1 MEGSKLSSRELI
13 ALLAMMVGTVAFSVD
28 GMLPALPQI
37 ADDLSPDA
45 PKRAQEI
52 LVWFMVGM
60 GVGTFFVGPLSDAF
74 GRRKVI
80 IVGLLFYIAMGFVAF
95 ISSSLEIALIAR
107 FFQGLGAAAPRIVS
121 QAIIRDL
128 FSGRKMA
135 QLISLVMVIFSLTPA
150 FAPLVGEQIMAVS
163 GWRGIFLAFVLF
175 GIVLLTWFS
184 ARLGE
189 TLPPEKR
196 RVFQRSQILPS
207 LREMYANRQV
217 RLAIFTQSLSYV
229 TLFSSVIL
237 IQPIFDQSFGQAN
250 SFAKWFALIAAVS
263 AVSSLLNARLVI
275 RFGMKKMVL
284 ASLIGQILATLFALA
299 YFSQASL
306 GNSLSFFV
314 YLIWQTGVFFQVGFT
329 LGNLNALAL
338 QPMGHIAGFASSVTG
353 GVSTVFAAFVASF
366 VNQLFDG
373 TPLPLVISS
382 LVMVCI
388 AGVVASRLP
397 ADAPDPSF

>member
-128 FSGRKMA
+128 F
-135 QLISLVMVIFSLTPA
+135 
-150 FAPLVGEQIMAVS
+150 
-163 GWRGIFLAFVLF
+163 
-175 GIVLLTWFS
+175 
-184 ARLGE
+184 
-189 TLPPEKR
+189 
-196 RVFQRSQILPS
+196 
-207 LREMYANRQV
+207 
-217 RLAIFTQSLSYV
+217 
-229 TLFSSVIL
+229 
-237 IQPIFDQSFGQAN
+237 
-250 SFAKWFALIAAVS
+250 
-263 AVSSLLNARLVI
+263 
-275 RFGMKKMVL
+275 
-284 ASLIGQILATLFALA
+284 
-299 YFSQASL
+299 
-306 GNSLSFFV
+306 
-314 YLIWQTGVFFQVGFT
+314 
-329 LGNLNALAL
+329 
-338 QPMGHIAGFASSVTG
+338 
-353 GVSTVFAAFVASF
+353 
-366 VNQLFDG
+366 
-373 TPLPLVISS
+373 
-382 LVMVCI
+382 
-388 AGVVASRLP
+388 
-397 ADAPDPSF
+397 